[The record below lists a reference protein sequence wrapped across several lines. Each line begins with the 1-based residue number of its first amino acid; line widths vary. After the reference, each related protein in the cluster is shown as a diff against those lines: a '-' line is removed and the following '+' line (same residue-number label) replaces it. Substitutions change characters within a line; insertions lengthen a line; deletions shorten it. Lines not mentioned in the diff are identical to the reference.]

1 MWIRLYH
8 AVVVIFI
15 LYTLMF
21 IFCLQQEA
29 YEEAIVDKYGDD
41 TSCYPLL
48 DSQIWLEVSGGK
60 KKGRVFGFG
69 SISDPESFLT
79 GTSSTAT
86 SREKKAAEM
95 EAKAAEMEVKHH
107 KMCEE
112 LDAEAAVLEVKQK
125 QIDEKYE
132 RFEKLFYELQNMR
145 KS

>member
-1 MWIRLYH
+1 MY
-8 AVVVIFI
+8 FI
-15 LYTLMF
+15 VRFMIQTIIPHCHFIKGSYT
-21 IFCLQQEA
+21 
-29 YEEAIVDKYGDD
+29 IVAKYGDD
-41 TSCYPLL
+41 ASCYPLL
-48 DSQIWLEVSGGK
+48 DSQIWLEVSRGK

-95 EAKAAEMEVKHH
+95 EAKAAEMEAKAAEMDVKHH

-112 LDAEAAVLEVKQK
+112 LDAKAAALEVKQK

-132 RFEKLFYELQNMR
+132 GFEKMFYELQNMR
-145 KS
+145 

>member
-1 MWIRLYH
+1 
-8 AVVVIFI
+8 
-15 LYTLMF
+15 MF

-29 YEEAIVDKYGDD
+29 YEEAIVAKYGDD

-86 SREKKAAEM
+86 SRE
-95 EAKAAEMEVKHH
+95 V
-107 KMCEE
+107 
-112 LDAEAAVLEVKQK
+112 
-125 QIDEKYE
+125 IIP
-132 RFEKLFYELQNMR
+132 
-145 KS
+145 